1 MACIVPQCSGSS
13 NCQRESW
20 SRGCQCKEMG
30 VTNCNDIRIGNAYRG
45 ALEAYLSGA
54 FEPPR
59 YGEVLASEKPPLES
73 FFDEANKDE

>member
-1 MACIVPQCSGSS
+1 
-13 NCQRESW
+13 
-20 SRGCQCKEMG
+20 MG

-73 FFDEANKDE
+73 FFDEETDKETDRETDEEIDTETDTEIDTEIDD